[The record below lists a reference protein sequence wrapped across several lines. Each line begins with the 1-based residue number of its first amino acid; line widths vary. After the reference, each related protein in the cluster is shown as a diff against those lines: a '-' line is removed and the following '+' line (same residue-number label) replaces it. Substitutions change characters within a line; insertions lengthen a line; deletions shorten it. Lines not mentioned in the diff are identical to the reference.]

1 MIDTHSHLYEPEF
14 AEDREAVLQRARQAG
29 VERILL
35 PNINN
40 DSREPMLELCR
51 LNPGYCYPML
61 GLHPEDV
68 RPDFQPTLDAMRH
81 ELAQPGHPYIAVGEV
96 GLDFYWDQTYANEQA
111 QAFRQQVQW
120 AVKFRLPLM
129 IHCRAAHRQMVDV
142 LNEFR
147 GENLS
152 GVFHCF
158 GGTMDEATELLSFP
172 HFVLG
177 IGGVVTFKKS
187 PLPEVLRHVP
197 LERIVLETDSP
208 YLAPVPHRGQ
218 RNESSFLVDT
228 CHKVA
233 EIYEVT
239 PAEVERVTNATV
251 RRIFRL

>member
-120 AVKFRLPLM
+120 AVEFRLPLM
-129 IHCRAAHRQMVDV
+129 IHCSPPADGGCAQRISRRKPLGRVPLLWRYDGRGHGTIV
-142 LNEFR
+142 L
-147 GENLS
+147 
-152 GVFHCF
+152 
-158 GGTMDEATELLSFP
+158 
-172 HFVLG
+172 
-177 IGGVVTFKKS
+177 S
-187 PLPEVLRHVP
+187 PLCAGCRRSGDVQEIPVARGA
-197 LERIVLETDSP
+197 
-208 YLAPVPHRGQ
+208 APCAARPHR
-218 RNESSFLVDT
+218 S
-228 CHKVA
+228 
-233 EIYEVT
+233 
-239 PAEVERVTNATV
+239 
-251 RRIFRL
+251 